1 MNIRFTYG
9 GEISVLYR
17 AYDAKNDKVLFTD
30 ACSIVGAAEP
40 TGNSPKMIHG
50 RVLCSGNTYLYILP
64 ESKADTIESAT
75 FADTKVVAVKR
86 RQPNY
91 YIYDTS
97 KSKDREF
104 LTSVT
109 RDSVND
115 YLNTGL
121 EADRVLIS
129 SYQSEYSAIIIFR

>member
-1 MNIRFTYG
+1 
-9 GEISVLYR
+9 
-17 AYDAKNDKVLFTD
+17 
-30 ACSIVGAAEP
+30 
-40 TGNSPKMIHG
+40 MIHG